1 MKLTQVFFSL
11 FFSVY
16 SFGFLLYGRTSSP
29 QTTRRQT
36 MLEQQFYTLMNLL
49 SKEDNARL
57 KLKEEISQ
65 LKKELLETQKGA
77 TTNYHASHSG
87 NATLKTELD
96 IVKNNYSKL

>member
-16 SFGFLLYGRTSSP
+16 SFGFLLDGRTSSP

-57 KLKEEISQ
+57 NLKEEISQ

-87 NATLKTELD
+87 NATLKTELV